1 MGTADEED
9 RAFARNIE
17 STTGADFSKEDIDD
31 NSPKDEDQ
39 IVSIIDNHAYTSYTM
54 PKVSTKDSKKSTA
67 SDAKKRTKKDPN
79 KPKRA
84 LSAYMFFVQDYRERI
99 KAENPEATFGD
110 VGKLL
115 GIKWREMNENE
126 KKPYEAKAKADKE
139 RADRENADYK
149 AEGKASKKAAKADE
163 ESDDDE

>member
-1 MGTADEED
+1 
-9 RAFARNIE
+9 
-17 STTGADFSKEDIDD
+17 
-31 NSPKDEDQ
+31 
-39 IVSIIDNHAYTSYTM
+39 M

-67 SDAKKRTKKDPN
+67 SDAKRRSKKDPN

-149 AEGKASKKAAKADE
+149 AEGKASKKASKAEE
-163 ESDDDE
+163 ESDDEE